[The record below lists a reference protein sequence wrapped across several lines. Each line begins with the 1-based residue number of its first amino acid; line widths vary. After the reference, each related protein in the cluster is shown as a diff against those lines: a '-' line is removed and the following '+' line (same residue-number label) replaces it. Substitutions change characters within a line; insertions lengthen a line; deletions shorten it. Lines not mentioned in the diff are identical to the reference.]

1 MRAFVS
7 FILLLYTI
15 ALVIVITIVF
25 IFALALSHRTIQ
37 PGWVRVVLATVML
50 GASIPPYS
58 WMLSPY
64 ST

>member
-15 ALVIVITIVF
+15 ALVMVITIVY
-25 IFALALSHRTIQ
+25 IFAQALSHRTIQ
-37 PGWVRVVLATVML
+37 PGWVRVVLAIVML